1 MPDKIHNILKQYW
14 GYETFRPLQED
25 IINSVLEGKDTLAL
39 LPTGG
44 GKSVCFQVP
53 ALAMEGLCLVI
64 TPLIAL
70 MSDQVE
76 HLHKRGIKAY
86 EIHSGMHS
94 REIDFTMQKCMEAES
109 RFLYISPERLQSKN
123 FLASLR
129 HMNISL
135 LAVDEAHCISEWGY
149 DFRPPY
155 LQISNI
161 WSHIKRVPVIAL
173 TATAIP
179 AVVDDIQQKLEFR
192 KENVFK
198 KSFFRDNLAYVVQNE
213 EDKYGKILRVCSGVG
228 GTGIIYV
235 RNRRLTAEIASIL
248 NKNGIKACNYHAGM
262 ELKQRSKTQ
271 QDWMESRV
279 QVMVATNAFGMGI
292 DKPDVRFV
300 IHYDL
305 SDSIEAYFQEAGRAG
320 RDGKKSFAVQLFN
333 NSDLLNMTHLFNQV
347 WPEPEL
353 IRQVYNALGNYLQ
366 VPVGS
371 GKDSMFEFSVEDFAG
386 NYKMNPFV
394 VFNSMKILEREGYIA
409 LDDGFEQASRLLFLC
424 DKEQLHH
431 FQVNNLK
438 YDLLIKTLL
447 RSYSGLFTDYSHIYE
462 YEIARRMKI
471 AEEEVRKMLEFL
483 STQQIADY
491 IHISSKPHV
500 IFVCDRQQPVDVLV
514 SSEKY
519 FKRKKEAERKINA
532 VVEYVTSNDCRN
544 VALLKYFGEKNAKV
558 CGICDRC
565 IEKRKSQLK
574 ENEIVEIRMKIIEL
588 LKNAPM
594 SIRDITKKLNLDEKK
609 LILLIRILVDD
620 GILHQHDEMISV

>member
-14 GYETFRPLQED
+14 GYDTFRPLQED
-25 IINSVLEGKDTLAL
+25 IIHSVLEGKDTLAL

-53 ALAMEGLCLVI
+53 ALALEGLCLVI

-161 WSHIKRVPVIAL
+161 WAYIKRVPVIAL

-198 KSFFRDNLAYVVQNE
+198 KSFYRDNLAYVVQNE

-228 GTGIIYV
+228 GTGIVYV

-262 ELKQRSKTQ
+262 ELQQRSKNQ

-305 SDSIEAYFQEAGRAG
+305 SDSLEAYFQEAGRAG
-320 RDGKKSFAVQLFN
+320 RDGKKSYAVQLFN

-347 WPEPEL
+347 WPEPEV

-394 VFNSMKILEREGYIA
+394 AFNSMKILEREGYIA
-409 LDDGFEQASRLLFLC
+409 LDDGFEKASRLLFLC
-424 DKEQLHH
+424 DKEQLHY

-483 STQQIADY
+483 ASQGIADY

-500 IFVCDRQQPVDVLV
+500 IFVSDRQQPVDVLV
-514 SSEKY
+514 SSESY
-519 FKRKKEAERKINA
+519 FKRKKEAERKMNA
-532 VVEYVTSNDCRN
+532 VIEYVTASECRN
-544 VALLKYFGEKNAKV
+544 VALLKYFGEKNAKA
-558 CGICDRC
+558 CGICDSC
-565 IEKRKSQLK
+565 IEKKKSQLK
-574 ENEIVEIRMKIIEL
+574 ENEIVEMQTKIIEL
-588 LKNAPM
+588 LEKAPM
-594 SIRDITKKLNLDEKK
+594 NIRDITKKLSLDEKK
-609 LILLIRILVDD
+609 IILLIRILIDD
-620 GILHQHDEMISV
+620 GILHQQDEMISV